1 MLKDR
6 ADRGCRVVRAKQKLW
21 IFLFLALLSIFFFP
35 VNSWS
40 DIYSFVD
47 ENGTVHFTNVPAD
60 QRYRMFLQEK
70 KSFYLRDPVQYE
82 PLITE
87 VCEKYHM
94 DSALIK
100 AIIKAESDFDPY
112 ATSWKGAQG
121 LMQLMPETAYVFNVD
136 DVYHPRDNLE
146 GGVRYMK
153 YLLERFNNDLSLAL
167 AAYNA
172 GENAVLKYN
181 LSIPPYAETKQY
193 VNKVLRYFRAYRL
206 HQ

>member
-1 MLKDR
+1 M
-6 ADRGCRVVRAKQKLW
+6 VRAKQKLW
-21 IFLFLALLSIFFFP
+21 IFLFLALLSIFFPP

-70 KSFYLRDPVQYE
+70 KSFYLRNPVQYE

-181 LSIPPYAETKQY
+181 LSIPPYAETQQY